1 MIIIMIIIII
11 VRSIHFVIITIAIV
25 FSLSEFSHKEVF
37 IDSLLLAH
45 HQSRQLCVF
54 K

>member
-1 MIIIMIIIII
+1 MIIIII
-11 VRSIHFVIITIAIV
+11 IIRSIQFVIITIAIV